1 MHILLTNKN
10 FTHKKLLYDII
21 IHGDTM
27 AKRKRMK
34 KGIKTIFVLIILICL
49 ITGGLLIYNNYFK
62 SDTEP
67 VSSEIEKLM
76 QEANI
81 SKDKYSKTLEFVLLN
96 NIYDESYLDEYSD
109 IEFQDKDNFASILTT
124 FLPLGYSGKEINYIT
139 KLSENNIDKLSKID
153 YVDISNYYEFSNF
166 DVNKIDRYNSYYE
179 DNDYSYKDVITYV
192 NINLDLPVYTDTTEV
207 ADPNDLLVL
216 VNKYHYLP
224 DGYKPSDLAYLPGAY
239 GNNVP
244 MREVIIEPFKELQ
257 AAAEEEIGVNFMP
270 TTAFRDY
277 NFQRTLYNNYV
288 ASDGVTA
295 ADTYSA
301 RPGYSEHQTGL
312 SIDLK
317 NTAISGS
324 TRLTDENYEWLSNN
338 AYRFGFIIRFPEDKT
353 NITGYQ
359 FENWHIRYVG
369 LDAAKIIYEED
380 LTLEEYINLYVTE
393 Y

>member
-1 MHILLTNKN
+1 
-10 FTHKKLLYDII
+10 
-21 IHGDTM
+21 M

-49 ITGGLLIYNNYFK
+49 ITCSLLIYNNFFK
-62 SDTEP
+62 SNTEP
-67 VSSEIEKLM
+67 ASSKIEKLM
-76 QEANI
+76 QEENI
-81 SKDKYSKTLEFVLLN
+81 SKDKYSKTLEYVLLN
-96 NIYDESYLDEYSD
+96 NIYVESYLDEYND
-109 IEFQDKDNFASILTT
+109 IEFQDRDDFATILTT

-139 KLSENNIDKLSKID
+139 KLSEENIDKLSKID

-166 DVNKIDRYNSYYE
+166 DVNKINRYNSYYL

-207 ADPNDLLVL
+207 INPNDLLVL

-353 NITGYQ
+353 DITGYQ

-380 LTLEEYINLYVTE
+380 LTLEEYIDLYVTE